1 MHFER
6 RNVFQNAKKSIFP
19 RKKICVPNL
28 PKIFRLVTR
37 NTLIFLIWTELR
49 IFLFFTVTKVK
60 NDTGVAIKIPPD
72 GDNSNI
78 IRIEGEPSGVQRAK
92 DELLK
97 LANKIVSHQLIF
109 CQ

>member
-1 MHFER
+1 M
-6 RNVFQNAKKSIFP
+6 
-19 RKKICVPNL
+19 
-28 PKIFRLVTR
+28 
-37 NTLIFLIWTELR
+37 
-49 IFLFFTVTKVK
+49 K

-97 LANKIVSHQLIF
+97 LANKIVSHQ
-109 CQ
+109 